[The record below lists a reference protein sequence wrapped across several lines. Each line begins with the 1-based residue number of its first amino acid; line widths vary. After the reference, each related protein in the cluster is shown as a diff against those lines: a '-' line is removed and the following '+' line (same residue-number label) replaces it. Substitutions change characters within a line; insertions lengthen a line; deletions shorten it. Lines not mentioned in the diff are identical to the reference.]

1 MKEVSRKVRRMTR
14 HHNMAKGSG
23 LNLVS
28 LMDIFT
34 ILVFFLLVNSSSTQ
48 QLPNVKDL
56 KLPVSVSDKA
66 PQETI
71 IIAIT
76 KDAILVQGRKVTAL
90 DSIDLESDDVIEE
103 LKKELVF
110 LSGTDASAAQAP
122 SEDGKAP
129 EGLKVTII
137 GDENISYD
145 YLRKIL
151 TTCQHANYTSIAFA
165 ATQIA
170 KKGA

>member
-1 MKEVSRKVRRMTR
+1 MKDVSRKARRMAR
-14 HHNMAKGSG
+14 HHKMAKGSA

-56 KLPVSVSDKA
+56 KLPVSISDKA

-71 IIAIT
+71 VIAIT
-76 KDAILVQGRKVTAL
+76 KDSILVQGRKVATL
-90 DSIDLESDDVIEE
+90 DSINLENDDVILE
-103 LKKELVF
+103 LKKELLF
-110 LSGTDASAAQAP
+110 LGGADANAANEEGTTQA
-122 SEDGKAP
+122 GR
-129 EGLKVTII
+129 KVTII

>member
-14 HHNMAKGSG
+14 HHKMAKGSG

-34 ILVFFLLVNSSSTQ
+34 ILVFFLLVNSSNTQ

-71 IIAIT
+71 VIAIT
-76 KDAILVQGRKVTAL
+76 KDAILVQGRKIASL
-90 DSIDLESDDVIEE
+90 DSINLDNDDAIED

-110 LSGTDASAAQAP
+110 LSGVDGGETQAP
-122 SEDGKAP
+122 LDDGQTP
-129 EGLKVTII
+129 EGRKVTII

-151 TTCQHANYTSIAFA
+151 TTCQQANYTSIAFA

>member
-76 KDAILVQGRKVTAL
+76 KEAILVQGRKVVAL
-90 DSIDLESDDVIEE
+90 NAINLASDDVIEE

-110 LSGTDASAAQAP
+110 LSGTDVSVAQET
-122 SEDGKAP
+122 SEDGKSP
-129 EGLKVTII
+129 EGRKVTII

>member
-1 MKEVSRKVRRMTR
+1 MKEVSRKVRRMSR

-76 KDAILVQGRKVTAL
+76 KDAILVQGRKVIAL
-90 DSIDLESDDVIEE
+90 NAIDLAGDDVIEE

-110 LSGTDASAAQAP
+110 LSGIDSNTAQAP
-122 SEDGKAP
+122 SADGKTP

-165 ATQIA
+165 ATQVA
-170 KKGA
+170 KKDA